1 VSLAANWHVS
11 DFTCAVIPNVVAKK
25 KLEFDYS
32 TLIVVANP
40 LTVPYDAAMSRDT
53 LTG

>member
-25 KLEFDYS
+25 TRIDYS

-40 LTVPYDAAMSRDT
+40 LTVPYIAAMSRDT